1 MTISG
6 VSSHRL
12 NKPQRRF
19 DKRLLLV
26 LTALVVAAAAAVV
39 YVIWPTSAPTSAGLT
54 PEAGAGHAGSLVLN
68 DTGSQLASWNQTASE
83 CSSQSIGV
91 ADGAVATDSSG
102 DTTLTTTGKPG
113 SCVAIIS
120 PNTYSSDVIEAR
132 IDFPALPGKSGT
144 IANWTALWLTDQ
156 ATWPVDGEL
165 DAVESEPLTGKNA
178 VSWHSGPSSSSVYVA
193 STDGF
198 QQGKL
203 PIQGPNLTPG
213 WHTVDIVYTKGF
225 FAVYYDGQQFTSY
238 TSSKVT
244 GSALNLILNSTVT
257 PKTAAAWNA
266 IGGPEVNSDSSPATT
281 AVQYIRIWSYK

>member
-1 MTISG
+1 MAFSG

-12 NKPQRRF
+12 DRRQRRF

-26 LTALVVAAAAAVV
+26 LTALALAMAAGVV
-39 YVIWPTSAPTSAGLT
+39 YVIWPASPSST
-54 PEAGAGHAGSLVLN
+54 PAAGASHAGSLVLN
-68 DTGSQLASWNQTASE
+68 DTGSQLASWNQTSSE

-91 ADGAVATDSSG
+91 ANGTVATDSSG
-102 DTTLTTTGKPG
+102 DATLTTTGKPG

-132 IDFPALPGKSGT
+132 IDFPALPGKAGT

-156 ATWPVDGEL
+156 ATWPVNGEL
-165 DAVESEPLTGKNA
+165 DAVETEPVTGKNA
-178 VSWHSGPSSSSVYVA
+178 VSWHSGPNSSSVFVA

-198 QQGKL
+198 QPTKL

-225 FAVYYDGQQFTSY
+225 FAVYYDGHQYTNY

-257 PKTAAAWNA
+257 PKTDAAWQA
-266 IGGPEVNSDSSPATT
+266 IGGPEVNSDSSPATI
-281 AVQYIRIWSYK
+281 AVKYLRIWSYK

>member
-12 NKPQRRF
+12 DKRQRRF
-19 DKRLLLV
+19 DKRLLIV
-26 LTALVVAAAAAVV
+26 LTALAVAIAAGVAYVV
-39 YVIWPTSAPTSAGLT
+39 WPSSPSIAP
-54 PEAGAGHAGSLVLN
+54 GAYKSHVGSLVLN
-68 DTGSQLASWNQTASE
+68 ATGAELASWNKTSSE
-83 CSSQSIGV
+83 CSTQSIGV
-91 ADGAVATDSSG
+91 ADGTVATDSSG
-102 DTTLTTTGKPG
+102 NATLTTTGKPG

-120 PNTYSSDVIEAR
+120 PNTYSSNVIEAR
-132 IDFPALPGKSGT
+132 IDFPALPGKAGT
-144 IANWTALWLTDQ
+144 IANWTALWLTNQ
-156 ATWPVDGEL
+156 ASWPVDGEL
-165 DAVESEPLTGKNA
+165 DAVETEPLTGKNA
-178 VSWHSGPSSSSVYVA
+178 VSWHSGANSSSVFVA

-198 QQGKL
+198 QQQKL

-238 TSSKVT
+238 TSSKIT

-257 PKTAAAWNA
+257 PKTAAAWQA

-281 AVQYIRIWSYK
+281 AVQYVRIWSYK